1 MGPAASTSI
10 VTAPCSKRAVE
21 AGHSLSRDVPRPFI
35 HVVAA
40 AVIDGT
46 GRVLIAQRP
55 AGKHLAGGWEFPGGK
70 LEPGEERLA
79 GLARELREELG
90 ITITAAPRPLIRVR
104 HAYPSRDV
112 LLDIWVVKS
121 YLREPR
127 GLDGQA
133 LRWCTQDEL
142 ALADLLPA
150 DKPIV
155 AALRLPDRLTQIS
168 TRYYRAGDLSSWG
181 HPNAGAEVSRDT
193 RLRGTLCVSAAE
205 AAVAADAGADFVV
218 LREALSPGELTALC
232 HSLSVPVFARGIG
245 LEQAWALGASGL
257 NEICT

>member
-1 MGPAASTSI
+1 LSPA
-10 VTAPCSKRAVE
+10 
-21 AGHSLSRDVPRPFI
+21 SLSRDVLRPFV

-40 AVIDGT
+40 AVIDAK

-55 AGKHLAGGWEFPGGK
+55 RGKHLAGGWEFPGGK

-112 LLDIWVVKS
+112 LLDMWVVKRYS
-121 YLREPR
+121 GEPR

-142 ALADLLPA
+142 ALAELLPA

-155 AALRLPDRLTQIS
+155 AALRLPERLTQIS
-168 TRYYRAGDLSSWG
+168 APYYSVSDLSSLG
-181 HPNAGAEVSRDT
+181 HSTFGADANNDIQ
-193 RLRGTLCVSAAE
+193 LRGVFCANDPE
-205 AAVAADAGADFVV
+205 AVVAAGTGAGFLV
-218 LREALSPGELTALC
+218 LREALSPNELAALC
-232 HSLSVPVFARGIG
+232 QLVSVPVFARGIG

-257 NEICT
+257 NDIRA